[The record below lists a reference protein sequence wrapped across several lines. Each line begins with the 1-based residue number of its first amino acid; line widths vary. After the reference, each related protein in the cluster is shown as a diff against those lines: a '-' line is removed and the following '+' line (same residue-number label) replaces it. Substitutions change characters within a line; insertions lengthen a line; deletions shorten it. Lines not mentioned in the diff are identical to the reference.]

1 MARLA
6 QPLRQSALLM
16 AATFAASATPAY
28 ASIVD
33 QYNCL
38 GGEGGV
44 LTVMI
49 DARDAAPAQ
58 VRLDDVGIA
67 MLGRADTD
75 LPSVPEGGAA
85 LYQGDAGS
93 LAVISDKAVL
103 NIRGDTHFC
112 QIIAEEPEAAS
123 LLPSLHFDGSGFELR
138 QPGIGSSRYDFGLSS
153 GELVAVLG
161 RFLGDPTDRAVYD
174 EEAACPGEVIQ
185 FAGLNLYLSDDQWK
199 GWSLKTAADDT
210 PRSVAVSGPAGAT
223 IGSPAT
229 MLQYGTTRY
238 EASTLGDE
246 RIGDGVHYIVE
257 NHNRRSE
264 ISAMWTGESCVFR

>member
-1 MARLA
+1 MARRV
-6 QPLRQSALLM
+6 QTLRRSALLV
-16 AATFAASATPAY
+16 AACFAAGATPAY

-38 GGEGGV
+38 GGEDGV

-49 DARDAAPAQ
+49 AARDAAPAQ

-67 MLGRADTD
+67 MLDRADTD
-75 LPSVPEGGAA
+75 LQFLPEGGAA

-103 NIRGDTHFC
+103 EIRGDTHFC

-123 LLPSLHFDGSGFELR
+123 LLPSLYFDGSGFELR
-138 QPGIGSSRYDFGLSS
+138 QPGIGSSRYDFGVSS

-174 EEAACPGEVIQ
+174 EETACPGEVIR
-185 FAGLNLYLSDDQWK
+185 FADVTLYLADDRWK
-199 GWSLKTAADDT
+199 GWTLGRAAGDTA
-210 PRSVAVSGPAGAT
+210 RSVAVSGPAGAT

-264 ISAMWTGESCVFR
+264 ISAMWAGESCVFR